1 MNSLL
6 ILHICLGD
14 LLEILRE
21 KDRQLVEAETHALQK
36 QGGMDQQQVQYFRQQ
51 KIKKMAR
58 KESRKKRFV
67 LASGPE
73 DL

>member
-36 QGGMDQQQVQYFRQQ
+36 QGGMDQQQVQYFCQQ
-51 KIKKMAR
+51 KTKKWRERIAA
-58 KESRKKRFV
+58 KNALF
-67 LASGPE
+67 
-73 DL
+73 